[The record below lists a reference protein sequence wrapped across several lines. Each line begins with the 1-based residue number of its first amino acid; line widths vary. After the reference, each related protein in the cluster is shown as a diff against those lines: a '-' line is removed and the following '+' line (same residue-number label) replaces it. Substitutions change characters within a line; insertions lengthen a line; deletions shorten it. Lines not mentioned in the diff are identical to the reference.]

1 HRVASL
7 DLPCHGEFA
16 DAFGEGL
23 AGMAAAV
30 ATGVDVFAQFDAMA
44 QAALT
49 ACETRGLL
57 SPGALLVAGTSLAV
71 MSGLRFVRHAA
82 RANKP
87 IVIVNRGLTRGDE
100 LASVRLN
107 AGTSEALSALAER
120 LTP

>member
-1 HRVASL
+1 VLETTSGFTVADCPACGGVLKPDIVFFGESVPQQRVR
-7 DLPCHGEFA
+7 E
-16 DAFGEGL
+16 AFGI
-23 AGMAAAV
+23 
-30 ATGVDVFAQFDAMA
+30 VDDA
-44 QAALT
+44 
-49 ACETRGLL
+49 
-57 SPGALLVAGTSLAV
+57 GALLVAGTSLAV

-100 LASVRLN
+100 LATVRLN